1 MRKQKKGLWRGM
13 TLVFTFGFS
22 LTTILGV
29 VAESYKATIDT
40 AMGTLSE
47 KFVSE
52 NTPENPLYD
61 KFIPS
66 SEVLN
71 ADGTGNSK
79 ALIQKAIDLNRQ
91 QAAEGAVLLKNNRE
105 NGQGLPLA
113 QGSQVTMLGIR
124 SEVSLLGS
132 CFGVK
137 ANGPYISL
145 EQALT

>member
-1 MRKQKKGLWRGM
+1 M
-13 TLVFTFGFS
+13 VFTFRFIPF
-22 LTTILGV
+22 TTILGV

-61 KFIPS
+61 KFTPFA
-66 SEVLN
+66 EVLN

-91 QAAEGAVLLKNNRE
+91 QAAEGTILLKTTGRMDRDFLW
-105 NGQGLPLA
+105 QKVL
-113 QGSQVTMLGIR
+113 R
-124 SEVSLLGS
+124 
-132 CFGVK
+132 
-137 ANGPYISL
+137 
-145 EQALT
+145 

>member
-1 MRKQKKGLWRGM
+1 M

-71 ADGTGNSK
+71 ADGTENSK

-91 QAAEGAVLLKNNRE
+91 Q
-105 NGQGLPLA
+105 Q
-113 QGSQVTMLGIR
+113 Q
-124 SEVSLLGS
+124 
-132 CFGVK
+132 K
-137 ANGPYISL
+137 ALYF
-145 EQALT
+145 

>member
-66 SEVLN
+66 SEVLL
-71 ADGTGNSK
+71 S
-79 ALIQKAIDLNRQ
+79 LIHI
-91 QAAEGAVLLKNNRE
+91 
-105 NGQGLPLA
+105 
-113 QGSQVTMLGIR
+113 
-124 SEVSLLGS
+124 
-132 CFGVK
+132 
-137 ANGPYISL
+137 
-145 EQALT
+145 